1 MDKYYKVPNVYIEE
15 VSTSTSSISS
25 VSSCVPVFIGY
36 TEKAADG
43 ENDLTNK
50 PTLITSLLDYQTF
63 FGNPAPCNFIANV
76 FQGEIFLEL
85 ESQFLLYYTLR
96 FFFDNGGSNCYIISV
111 GNYFIKGQGDFQK
124 ENFNGGLEVLEY
136 EDEPNLILLTDAINL
151 KNEYYNK
158 GELELGFWQEVEKTR
173 NGDYDSIDLKELP
186 DADDLSDTPYR
197 PDNPNDSGD
206 SGLIDVITVEVDS
219 DDDSLDDKKSNG
231 NLSKKEGK
239 SNSSVSA
246 NGKDLSDDSE
256 PKSVGAYYQPIEE
269 RSIQQLKDLCNGFGF
284 TKEQLRKH
292 GSLKQRDTYLKALQ
306 SVKNLLGS

>member
-151 KNEYYNK
+151 KN
-158 GELELGFWQEVEKTR
+158 
-173 NGDYDSIDLKELP
+173 
-186 DADDLSDTPYR
+186 
-197 PDNPNDSGD
+197 
-206 SGLIDVITVEVDS
+206 
-219 DDDSLDDKKSNG
+219 
-231 NLSKKEGK
+231 
-239 SNSSVSA
+239 
-246 NGKDLSDDSE
+246 
-256 PKSVGAYYQPIEE
+256 
-269 RSIQQLKDLCNGFGF
+269 
-284 TKEQLRKH
+284 
-292 GSLKQRDTYLKALQ
+292 
-306 SVKNLLGS
+306 

>member
-197 PDNPNDSGD
+197 PDNPNGSGD

-219 DDDSLDDKKSNG
+219 LDSK
-231 NLSKKEGK
+231 
-239 SNSSVSA
+239 
-246 NGKDLSDDSE
+246 
-256 PKSVGAYYQPIEE
+256 
-269 RSIQQLKDLCNGFGF
+269 
-284 TKEQLRKH
+284 
-292 GSLKQRDTYLKALQ
+292 
-306 SVKNLLGS
+306 